1 MGHHRK
7 QHGHATPRYAGPRG
21 GEGRPDHDRV
31 PRQSR
36 IPLGLIA
43 IGLVV
48 WSGLGWGVYLLVDP
62 VLAWLAGSVGP
73 LTDAGTGIARWFGF
87 GQQAAALRDV
97 ANVEV
102 LIGQVAGPM
111 HFIVKAGLILLWL
124 AGLVALVALP
134 VILRRRSRW

>member
-7 QHGHATPRYAGPRG
+7 KHGHATPRYAGPRG

-124 AGLVALVALP
+124 VALVALP